1 MPNNKDNP
9 QSGSQASTPNT
20 RDREFES
27 QGKNKGF
34 EGGGQGQQAGSSGRG
49 TGSPGATDDDEMTT
63 AGGKQGQFSDK
74 NRGSEGQWS
83 PGSSQE
89 SE

>member
-9 QSGSQASTPNT
+9 KSGSMPNQQ
-20 RDREFES
+20 DREFES

-34 EGGGQGQQAGSSGRG
+34 EGGQGQQAGSSGKG
-49 TGSPGATDDDEMTT
+49 TGSPNFTDDDDMTT

-74 NRGSEGQWS
+74 NRKSDSQWS

-89 SE
+89 SDR

>member
-9 QSGSQASTPNT
+9 KAGAPGSTPNT
-20 RDREFES
+20 PDREFES
-27 QGKNKGF
+27 HGKNKGF
-34 EGGGQGQQAGSSGRG
+34 GGGSGKG
-49 TGSPGATDDDEMTT
+49 TGSPNFTDDDDMTT

-89 SE
+89 SDQ